1 MWQIKTVEV
10 TSKTMENWCNNTNL
24 QEKGEKNQP
33 TNYRGITLT
42 SCLEKLFTSLLGNR
56 LVTFLETQNIINTHQ
71 FGFRSN
77 SRTAYSI
84 FVLQQLI
91 HKAFTEREKLYV
103 AFIDY

>member
-1 MWQIKTVEV
+1 
-10 TSKTMENWCNNTNL
+10 MENWCNNTNL

-71 FGFRSN
+71 VS
-77 SRTAYSI
+77 API
-84 FVLQQLI
+84 QEQLI
-91 HKAFTEREKLYV
+91 AFLFYSN
-103 AFIDY
+103 